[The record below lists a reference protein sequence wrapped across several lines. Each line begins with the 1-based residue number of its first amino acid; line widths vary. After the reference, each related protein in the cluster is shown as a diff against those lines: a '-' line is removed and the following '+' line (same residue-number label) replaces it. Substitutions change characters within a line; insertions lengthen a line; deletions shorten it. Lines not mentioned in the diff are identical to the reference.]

1 MQIISKTR
9 QCIKIII
16 TGIRWQSFRAYGA
29 DCNQGWK
36 GELPPPATPVLNHRG
51 GGKSLLLLTHPTKLQ
66 WVTKTISKNNKI
78 CKQNAEKFLLTPARR
93 ESCCGDQS
101 CSSDTE
107 GNPPFFF
114 LFYQLSE
121 HSPTTVP
128 PPWICLCWNT
138 PHVFCFFSYKKVTH
152 STQVR
157 VWSNPE
163 TSGYTRPTTFFT
175 SGCLPLF
182 FSFGDHDHGLDNIEQ
197 MRKEDIRK
205 PTLL

>member
-36 GELPPPATPVLNHRG
+36 GELSPPATPVLNHRG

-114 LFYQLSE
+114 FSI
-121 HSPTTVP
+121 SSVSTVLP
-128 PPWICLCWNT
+128 PFPPLEYACAEIHLMY
-138 PHVFCFFSYKKVTH
+138 FAFFHTKK
-152 STQVR
+152 
-157 VWSNPE
+157 
-163 TSGYTRPTTFFT
+163 
-175 SGCLPLF
+175 
-182 FSFGDHDHGLDNIEQ
+182 
-197 MRKEDIRK
+197 
-205 PTLL
+205 